1 MMYIN
6 DKVQIKDRIVFYLK
20 RRDGGSIATISEM
33 FDECVYAIMD
43 YLDANKG
50 LCQDKID
57 AIVYDYLGL
66 SSNFTNMILEYIG
79 L

>member
-6 DKVQIKDRIVFYLK
+6 DKEHLKDRIVFYLK
-20 RRDGGSIATISEM
+20 RRDGGSIDAISEM

-43 YLDANKG
+43 YLDTHQG
-50 LCQDKID
+50 ICQDKID
-57 AIVYDYLGL
+57 AIVFDYLEL
-66 SSNFTNMILEYIG
+66 SPNFTNMILDYIG